1 MTTQLRRFASFAA
14 VMCPGFLLLLFATF
28 LAAGVC
34 AQSNPP
40 AAIPQLSTS
49 QAASP
54 AGTPAAASSADA
66 PEVNTQESAAPFRVR
81 VNLVPVRVVVR
92 DAQGHAV
99 ANLRKEDF
107 QIYEDGK
114 AQDISTFSVET
125 PASSR
130 QKVVRTESTASQSSE
145 KTSPDFE
152 PPARFIALLFDDA
165 HSNLQDL
172 VRARLAASKFVDA
185 SMQSTDR
192 IGVFTISG
200 QTQSDFT
207 SDRAK
212 LHDTLAQIQPRAVE
226 AGDPTGADDCP
237 SEDYYEADLIQ
248 EQHDSQ
254 ALATAA
260 QDALACAYNNDSRQT
275 NAAQALAQSTAARIL
290 NEGDN
295 QTIYS
300 VRRLSEIVQ
309 QISTLPG
316 QRTVVLISP
325 GFIFPTRE
333 LDLSEIIDRAN
344 RANVFINTL
353 DLRGLYTPE
362 EGPDIS
368 RKFTGSLLVAGQRES
383 YRVAGQE
390 AQILV
395 LLDLSDGTGGLAFH
409 NNNDLDAGFRTA
421 AATPEVSYL
430 LGFTPNS
437 LKYVGKFHVLKVKL
451 SSKDKYALQA
461 RRGFYAPK
469 HGETPEE
476 AAAREIEDAI
486 FSRDEEGGLP
496 LALHTQFYMADA
508 TDAKLAVLARVDV
521 AKMHFV
527 KVGDRNDNNLIVVA
541 ALFDGDGNYVTGNQQ
556 TIEMHLFDAT
566 LERMEHTGLTV
577 KTGFDVK
584 PGDYLV
590 RLVVRDENAAVI
602 TTKNGAVEIP
612 Y

>member
-40 AAIPQLSTS
+40 AATPQPSTA
-49 QAASP
+49 QTASP

-300 VRRLSEIVQ
+300 FRRLSEIVQ

-333 LDLSEIIDRAN
+333 LELSEIIDRAN

-409 NNNDLDAGFRTA
+409 NNNDLDAGFRTT

-430 LGFTPNS
+430 LGFTPN
-437 LKYVGKFHVLKVKL
+437 
-451 SSKDKYALQA
+451 
-461 RRGFYAPK
+461 
-469 HGETPEE
+469 
-476 AAAREIEDAI
+476 
-486 FSRDEEGGLP
+486 
-496 LALHTQFYMADA
+496 
-508 TDAKLAVLARVDV
+508 
-521 AKMHFV
+521 
-527 KVGDRNDNNLIVVA
+527 
-541 ALFDGDGNYVTGNQQ
+541 
-556 TIEMHLFDAT
+556 
-566 LERMEHTGLTV
+566 
-577 KTGFDVK
+577 
-584 PGDYLV
+584 
-590 RLVVRDENAAVI
+590 
-602 TTKNGAVEIP
+602 
-612 Y
+612 

>member
-1 MTTQLRRFASFAA
+1 
-14 VMCPGFLLLLFATF
+14 MCPGFLLLFSASF
-28 LAAGVC
+28 LAPGVC

-40 AAIPQLSTS
+40 AATPQSS
-49 QAASP
+49 APPSASP
-54 AGTPAAASSADA
+54 AGSPTAAPSGDA
-66 PEVNTQESAAPFRVR
+66 PEVNTQEFATPFRVR

-114 AQDISTFSVET
+114 PQDISTFSVET
-125 PASSR
+125 PASSLR
-130 QKVVRTESTASQSSE
+130 KVVRTESMAGESSE
-145 KTSPDFE
+145 KTLPGFE
-152 PPARFIALLFDDA
+152 PPSRFIALLFDDV

-172 VRARLAASKFVDA
+172 MRARLAAAKFVDT
-185 SMQSTDR
+185 SLQSADR

-200 QTQSDFT
+200 QTQTDFT

-212 LHDTLAQIQPRAVE
+212 LRDTMAQIQPRAVE

-237 SEDYYEADLIQ
+237 SEDYYEAEMIQ
-248 EQHDSQ
+248 VQHDSL

-260 QDALACAYNNDSRQT
+260 QDALACAYNNDTRQT
-275 NAAQALAQSTAARIL
+275 NAAQALAQASAARIL

-300 VRRLSEIVQ
+300 FRRLKEIVQ
-309 QISTLPG
+309 KISTLPG

-325 GFIFPTRE
+325 GFIYPTRE
-333 LDLSEIIDRAN
+333 LELSEIIDRAN
-344 RANVFINTL
+344 RANVSINTL

-362 EGPDIS
+362 TGQDITHG
-368 RKFTGSLLVAGQRES
+368 FTGSPLAAGPRES
-383 YRVAGQE
+383 LRVAGQE
-390 AQILV
+390 AQIVV

-409 NNNDLDAGFRTA
+409 NNNDLDAGFRTT
-421 AATPEVSYL
+421 AATPDVSYL
-430 LGFTPNS
+430 LGLTPNN
-437 LKYVGKFHVLKVKL
+437 LKYDGKFHVLKVKL
-451 SSKDKYALQA
+451 GNKDKYTVQA

-469 HGETPEE
+469 HSETPEE
-476 AAAREIEDAI
+476 AAAREIEDAV
-486 FSRDEEGGLP
+486 FSQEEEGGLP
-496 LALHTQFYMADA
+496 LALHTQYYMADA

-521 AKMHFV
+521 ARMHFV
-527 KVGDRNDNNLIVVA
+527 KVGGRNDNNLVVVA
-541 ALFDGDGNYVTGNQQ
+541 ALFDRDGNYVTATKQ
-556 TIEMHLFDAT
+556 TIEMRLFDAT
-566 LERMEHTGLTV
+566 LERMGRTGLTV

-602 TTKNGAVEIP
+602 STKNGAVEIP

>member
-1 MTTQLRRFASFAA
+1 MIAALRRSASFAA
-14 VMCPGFLLLLFATF
+14 GMCLGAMLLF
-28 LAAGVC
+28 LAALLAAATF
-34 AQSNPP
+34 AQSSPP
-40 AAIPQLSTS
+40 AATPQSS
-49 QAASP
+49 AP
-54 AGTPAAASSADA
+54 PIASSADKPA
-66 PEVNTQESAAPFRVR
+66 TTSPAEAAEVNRQESPTPFRVR

-92 DAQGHAV
+92 DGQGHAV
-99 ANLRKEDF
+99 ANLHKEDF

-114 AQDISTFSVET
+114 AQEISTFSVET
-125 PASSR
+125 PISSL
-130 QKVVRTESTASQSSE
+130 QKVVRTSPAESESSE
-145 KTSPDFE
+145 KVPTGFE
-152 PPARFIALLFDDA
+152 PPSRFIALLFDDV

-172 VRARLAASKFVDA
+172 VRARLAATKFVDT
-185 SMQSTDR
+185 SLQSADR

-212 LHDTLAQIQPRAVE
+212 LRDTMAQLQPRAVE

-237 SEDYYEADLIQ
+237 SVDYYEAEMIQ
-248 EQHDSQ
+248 VQHDSL

-260 QDALACAYNNDSRQT
+260 QDALACAYNNDTRQS
-275 NAAQALAQSTAARIL
+275 NGAQALAEATAARIL

-300 VRRLSEIVQ
+300 FRRLKEIVQ
-309 QISTLPG
+309 KISTLPG

-333 LDLSEIIDRAN
+333 LELSEIIDRAN

-362 EGPDIS
+362 PGQDITHD
-368 RKFTGSLLVAGQRES
+368 FTGSPIAAGPRES
-383 YRVAGQE
+383 LRVAGQE

-395 LLDLSDGTGGLAFH
+395 LLDLSDGTGGVAFH
-409 NNNDLDAGFRTA
+409 NNNDLDAGFRTT
-421 AATPEVSYL
+421 AATPDVSYL
-430 LGFTPNS
+430 LGFTPNN
-437 LKYVGKFHVLKVKL
+437 LKYDGKFHVLKVKL
-451 SSKDKYALQA
+451 SSKNNYVVQA
-461 RRGFYAPK
+461 RRGFYAPR
-469 HGETPEE
+469 HSETPDE
-476 AAAREIEDAI
+476 AAAREIEDAV
-486 FSRDEEGGLP
+486 FSQDEAGGLP
-496 LALHTQFYMADA
+496 LALHTQYYMADA
-508 TDAKLAVLARVDV
+508 TDAKLAVLTRVDV

-527 KVGDRNDNNLIVVA
+527 KVDGRNDNNLVVVA
-541 ALFDGDGNYVTGNQQ
+541 ALFDRDGNYVTANKQ
-556 TIEMHLFDAT
+556 TIEMRLFDAT
-566 LERMEHTGLTV
+566 LERMERTGLTV